1 MPNGE
6 LVAIMVAQ
14 ADLSSLTCSTKTAT
28 GSSDRFEGKNF
39 KASTV
44 ELHHDT
50 LIDYSAFEK
59 KERLTFL
66 SFDSNGRASEV
77 EKSLQAPGGFE
88 LSYIICISTAAVA
101 AVFRQQIQDFDTNSF
116 ILRVLDFT

>member
-1 MPNGE
+1 MLDKDG
-6 LVAIMVAQ
+6 
-14 ADLSSLTCSTKTAT
+14 
-28 GSSDRFEGKNF
+28 DRFKRQMIEGKNF

-77 EKSLQAPGGFE
+77 EKSLQAPEGFE
-88 LSYIICISTAAVA
+88 LSYIICISTAAV